1 MLTNSAL
8 ESRASNISVGITT
21 TQQRGDARTLDVYIC
36 CRSTTYYS
44 SLMCERA
51 PSTRTSTVIESSNET
66 ILWWT
71 NSYSQEVRLEEIC
84 HTKDGDRIRAA
95 LSEV

>member
-1 MLTNSAL
+1 MLTNLAL

-51 PSTRTSTVIESSNET
+51 PSTRTSTVIESRNET
-66 ILWWT
+66 ILWT
-71 NSYSQEVRLEEIC
+71 NSYSQKIRLEEIC
-84 HTKDGDRIRAA
+84 HTKDGDRIRAV